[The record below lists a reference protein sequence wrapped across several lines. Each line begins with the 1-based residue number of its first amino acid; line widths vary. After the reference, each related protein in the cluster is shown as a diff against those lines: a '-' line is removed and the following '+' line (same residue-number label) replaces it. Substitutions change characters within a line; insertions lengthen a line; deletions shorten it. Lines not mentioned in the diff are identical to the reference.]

1 MDADPTTPADPGA
14 TAHAPARFLDSPAMG
29 GVSASTRN
37 VNFAFDQA
45 LEAARDLY
53 TLSGVVTSKHEARA
67 TEAGLCV
74 DGWEGGKRTD
84 FDTKMSTEGTDVST
98 ISGSLVT
105 LANRFAS
112 EWAAARG
119 EQDRINFA
127 RYVENERDND
137 GWLEDGAEFFAGEN
151 DLGAPPDNPP
161 VPASPDYAPTRE
173 PIHPEFE

>member
-1 MDADPTTPADPGA
+1 
-14 TAHAPARFLDSPAMG
+14 MG

-37 VNFAFDQA
+37 VNFAFDLA

-53 TLSGVVTSKHEARA
+53 ALSGVVTSKHDARA

-74 DGWEGGKRTD
+74 DGWEGGKRAD
-84 FDTKMSTEGTDVST
+84 FDAKMSTEGSDVST
-98 ISGSLVT
+98 ISGALVT
-105 LANRFAS
+105 VANRFAS

-137 GWLEDGAEFFAGEN
+137 GWLEDGAEFFTGEN
-151 DLGAPPDNPP
+151 DLGAPPENPP
-161 VPASPDYAPTRE
+161 VPMSPDYAPTRD